1 MPRKPKSVSKPSADA
16 PPAEA
21 VTPRPKRIRAAPSV
35 AVEYPTCARHAKT
48 RKDVRLRHYF
58 LCDGCCGVW
67 TDEAF
72 AGTRSLYDGEVVPGI
87 CMLCNER
94 KPSVRLRTWFLCDIC
109 HRVAGSIGRN
119 HVAEQAILD
128 FWKGQIQPRFPF
140 LEIVQND
147 KSSLRPRREET
158 SVSGEGPLDF
168 LVTDS
173 RTGSVAFGIENKTGR
188 GSIRDMSEFQLDKS
202 DCDSIIHHMRALS
215 IPTYLIHAQV
225 LENWEPPTLGFRT
238 VGLWWTDIY
247 RMTSH
252 FKRMKERSDEKRPAA
267 YFSKK
272 AFLPIDSLPDALFD
286 GDELVLARTFKQSGI
301 PSMYVIES

>member
-1 MPRKPKSVSKPSADA
+1 MSAKPRKPKSVSKTGA
-16 PPAEA
+16 AEA
-21 VTPRPKRIRAAPSV
+21 AIPRPKRTKAAPLV
-35 AVEYPTCARHAKT
+35 AVEYPTCARHAKP

-58 LCDGCCGVW
+58 LCDGCCAVW
-67 TDEAF
+67 TEEAF
-72 AGTRSLYDGEVVPGI
+72 ANTRSLYDGEVVAGI

-128 FWKGQIQPRFPF
+128 FWKGQVQSRFPF
-140 LEIVQND
+140 LEIFQND
-147 KSSLRPRREET
+147 KSSLRPRREDT
-158 SVSGEGPLDF
+158 SVTGEGPLDF
-168 LVTDS
+168 LITDS
-173 RTGSVAFGIENKTGR
+173 RTGSVVFGIENKTGR

-215 IPTYLIHAQV
+215 IPTYVIHAQV
-225 LENWEPPTLGFRT
+225 LETWAPPTLGFRA
-238 VGLWWTDIY
+238 VGLWWTDVY

-272 AFLPIDSLPDALFD
+272 AFLPVDSLPDALFD
-286 GDELVLARTFKQSGI
+286 GNELVLERTFRQSGI
-301 PSMYVIES
+301 PSMYVIEP